1 VREAD
6 AIVEEVAAGLASRGV
21 ALRDE
26 TRILYGIN
34 PLLEYLQADPRGILR
49 LVIASGRRGASV
61 EKVLSLASRAG
72 TPVVFE
78 DRAVLDRLAGPVVHQ
93 GVVGFCRPFRYA
105 SLDDA
110 MSNRS
115 SELEGSVILLVYGVT
130 DPQNLGALI
139 RSACCLGA
147 EGVVIPAHRAA
158 GVTPAVI
165 KASAGAAHH
174 IPVVAVA
181 NLVQTMEE
189 LKRRQYWIYGAH
201 AGAGKDLEAISFEGN
216 VALVVGSEG
225 KGLRPLVRRQCDV
238 LCSVPM
244 VGKIDSLNVS
254 VATGIMLYAVFKALR
269 RGV

>member
-1 VREAD
+1 MK
-6 AIVEEVAAGLASRGV
+6 
-21 ALRDE
+21 DE

-34 PLLEYLQADPRGILR
+34 PLLEFLQADPRGIVR

-61 EKVLSLASRAG
+61 DRVLSLASRQG

-105 SLDDA
+105 SLEDA
-110 MSNRS
+110 LSNRPAD
-115 SELEGSVILLVYGVT
+115 LDGSMILLVDGVT

-139 RSACCLGA
+139 RSAYCFGA
-147 EGVVIPAHRAA
+147 GGVVIPVHRAA
-158 GVTPAVI
+158 GVTPAVM
-165 KASAGAAHH
+165 KASAGAAHR
-174 IPVVAVA
+174 IPVVGAV

-189 LKRRQYWIYGAH
+189 LKHRQYWIYGASAS
-201 AGAGKDLEAISFEGN
+201 AGQDLEAIPFEGN

-225 KGLRPLVRRQCDV
+225 KGLRPLVRRQCDI
-238 LCSVPM
+238 LCSIPM
-244 VGKIDSLNVS
+244 VGEIDSLNVS

-269 RGV
+269 RRV